1 MDRSARRVKAQ
12 RDRQRLPY
20 RGTAARWTRRI
31 AGLLGTAAFL
41 GVGVVSAQM
50 IIPDPDQESA
60 VLGAA
65 PAATP
70 AKKKP
75 HKKKEKPKPRK
86 PAGPTKAQKAA
97 REDAVAYVR
106 AQGYT
111 TLRPTDYDPKAT
123 LRVLIARPVG
133 DAAGG
138 YRAYFFLED
147 RFLAND
153 APTPSTVLKVAK
165 RGKRTVTLS
174 YGVYTI
180 GDTPGAPSDRKR
192 IRFRLED
199 EALHAL
205 DLVPLADA
213 RFQRQ
218 R

>member
-1 MDRSARRVKAQ
+1 M
-12 RDRQRLPY
+12 
-20 RGTAARWTRRI
+20 
-31 AGLLGTAAFL
+31 FL
-41 GVGVVSAQM
+41 GIGVVSAQM

-70 AKKKP
+70 AKKKA
-75 HKKKEKPKPRK
+75 KKEKPKPRK
-86 PAGPTKAQKAA
+86 PKGLTKAQKAA

-111 TLRPTDYDPKAT
+111 TLRPKDYDPKAT
-123 LRVLIARPVG
+123 LRVLVARPVG

-138 YRAYFFLED
+138 YRAYFFYKD
-147 RFLAND
+147 RFIGND

-165 RGKRTVTLS
+165 HGKRTVTLS
-174 YGVYTI
+174 YGVYNI
-180 GDTPGAPSDRKR
+180 GDTPGDPSDRKR
-192 IRFRLED
+192 IRFGLQG